1 MDLLDVIASFVI
13 ITFVGLSLGGVL
25 YAFARPVAER
35 ALDWLARRTGI
46 GRRAGR
52 GAVPR
57 FDLLLVGG
65 SLSFLHRRLPRQATL
80 KPDKGLVHRAMLK
93 PYKGL
98 VHRAMLKPYKGLV
111 HRAMH
116 TFELKAKPGPL
127 RFETRERRRHRR
139 IRTNFLG
146 TLHPSADARADNLCD
161 VLDISASGAR
171 IRPVDRLRD
180 ASPLTLGLE
189 RFGRVP
195 ARVVWD
201 RGGEVGLQFEQT
213 PDQTVRMMRGLLP
226 MPEQAH

>member
-13 ITFVGLSLGGVL
+13 ITFVGLSLGVVL

-35 ALDWLARRTGI
+35 ALDWLARRTRI

-65 SLSFLHRRLPRQATL
+65 SLSFLHRRLPRQAKL
-80 KPDKGLVHRAMLK
+80 N

-180 ASPLTLGLE
+180 ASPLILGLE